1 MLSALPLAVA
11 WLPRTAQELF
21 QSLLRLIWGG
31 CKVGPPQPCWIP
43 WSELSVSSLPGC

>member
-1 MLSALPLAVA
+1 MATLSALPLAVA

-31 CKVGPPQPCWIP
+31 CKVGPPSALLDPM
-43 WSELSVSSLPGC
+43 V